1 MSKSNNEE
9 RRDIVNKRLSE
20 INNKIINPN
29 KKTISETPPENI
41 QEQIN
46 DKLNNSNKLKKYLLT
61 IVVVLVV
68 IVVLFV
74 LKSILGDFSSSVKK
88 SISNDETKIEVKVD
102 IPAKKSEKKVELKYD
117 FNFENG
123 KSIIVFGNYQTEALA
138 IEAKEKFAQNFVE
151 FPLTY
156 FFLPNKSNSKEEI
169 YQLYLGP
176 IDGASKA
183 KQWSKLIGEK
193 NQVINF

>member
-20 INNKIINPN
+20 INDKIVNPN
-29 KKTISETPPENI
+29 KKAISETPSENI

-46 DKLNNSNKLKKYLLT
+46 DTPKNSNKLKKYLLR
-61 IVVVLVV
+61 IAIVV
-68 IVVLFV
+68 IVFFV
-74 LKSILGDFSSSVKK
+74 LKSINFGDLISSSFNKT
-88 SISNDETKIEVKVD
+88 SSNDETKIEVKVD
-102 IPAKKSEKKVELKYD
+102 IPANKSNEKVDLKYN
-117 FNFENG
+117 FNFEGG
-123 KSIIVFGNYQTEALA
+123 KSIIVFGDYQTEALA
-138 IEAKEKFAQNFVE
+138 IEAKEKFALNFVE

-176 IDGASKA
+176 IDGESKA

-193 NQVINF
+193 NLVINF

>member
-20 INNKIINPN
+20 INDKIVNPN
-29 KKTISETPPENI
+29 KKTISETPSENI

-46 DKLNNSNKLKKYLLT
+46 DTPKNSNKLKTYLLRIA
-61 IVVVLVV
+61 IVV
-68 IVVLFV
+68 IIFFV
-74 LKSILGDFSSSVKK
+74 MKSINFGDLISSSFNKT
-88 SISNDETKIEVKVD
+88 SSNDETKIEVKVD
-102 IPAKKSEKKVELKYD
+102 IPANKSNKKVDLKYN
-117 FNFENG
+117 FNFEGG
-123 KSIIVFGNYQTEALA
+123 KSIIVFGDYQTEALA

-176 IDGASKA
+176 IDGESKA

>member
-20 INNKIINPN
+20 INDKIVNPN
-29 KKTISETPPENI
+29 KKTISEAPSENI
-41 QEQIN
+41 QKQIN
-46 DKLNNSNKLKKYLLT
+46 DTPKNSNKLKKYLLRIA
-61 IVVVLVV
+61 IVVILF
-68 IVVLFV
+68 FV
-74 LKSILGDFSSSVKK
+74 LKSINFGDLISSSFNKT
-88 SISNDETKIEVKVD
+88 SSNDETKIEVKVD
-102 IPAKKSEKKVELKYD
+102 IPANKSNEKVNLKYN
-117 FNFENG
+117 FNFEGG

-151 FPLTY
+151 FSLTY
-156 FFLPNKSNSKEEI
+156 FFLPNKSNSSEEI

-176 IDGASKA
+176 IDGESKA

>member
-20 INNKIINPN
+20 INDKIVNPN
-29 KKTISETPPENI
+29 KKIISETPSENI
-41 QEQIN
+41 QEQTN
-46 DKLNNSNKLKKYLLT
+46 DTPKNSNKLKTYLLR
-61 IVVVLVV
+61 IAIVV
-68 IVVLFV
+68 IVFFV
-74 LKSILGDFSSSVKK
+74 LKSINFGDLFSSSFNKT
-88 SISNDETKIEVKVD
+88 SSNDETKIEVKVD
-102 IPAKKSEKKVELKYD
+102 MPANKSNKIVDLKYN
-117 FNFENG
+117 FNFEGG
-123 KSIIVFGNYQTEALA
+123 KSIIVFGDYQTEALA
-138 IEAKEKFAQNFVE
+138 IEAKEKFAQNFIE

-176 IDGASKA
+176 IDSESKA

-193 NQVINF
+193 NQIINF

>member
-9 RRDIVNKRLSE
+9 RKDIVNKRLSE
-20 INNKIINPN
+20 INDKIVNPN
-29 KKTISETPPENI
+29 KKTISEAPSENI
-41 QEQIN
+41 QKQIN
-46 DKLNNSNKLKKYLLT
+46 DTPKNSNKLKKYLLRIA
-61 IVVVLVV
+61 IVVILF
-68 IVVLFV
+68 FV
-74 LKSILGDFSSSVKK
+74 LKSINFGDLISSSFNKT
-88 SISNDETKIEVKVD
+88 SFNDETKIEVKVD
-102 IPAKKSEKKVELKYD
+102 IPANKSNEKVNLKYN
-117 FNFENG
+117 FNFEGG

-151 FPLTY
+151 FSLTY
-156 FFLPNKSNSKEEI
+156 FFLPNKSNSSEEI

-176 IDGASKA
+176 IDGESKA

>member
-20 INNKIINPN
+20 INDKIVNPN
-29 KKTISETPPENI
+29 KKAISETPSENI

-46 DKLNNSNKLKKYLLT
+46 DTPKDSNKLKKYLLR
-61 IVVVLVV
+61 IAIVV
-68 IVVLFV
+68 IVFFV
-74 LKSILGDFSSSVKK
+74 LKSINFGDLISSSFNKT
-88 SISNDETKIEVKVD
+88 SSNDETKIEVKVD
-102 IPAKKSEKKVELKYD
+102 IPANKSNEKVDLKYN
-117 FNFENG
+117 FNFEGG
-123 KSIIVFGNYQTEALA
+123 KSIIVFGDYQTEALA

-176 IDGASKA
+176 IDGESKA

>member
-20 INNKIINPN
+20 INDKIVNPN
-29 KKTISETPPENI
+29 KKNISETPSENI

-46 DKLNNSNKLKKYLLT
+46 DTPKNSNKLKTYLLRIA
-61 IVVVLVV
+61 IVV
-68 IVVLFV
+68 IIFFV
-74 LKSILGDFSSSVKK
+74 LKSINFGDLISSSFNKT
-88 SISNDETKIEVKVD
+88 SSNDETKIEVKVD
-102 IPAKKSEKKVELKYD
+102 IPANKSNEKVDLKYN
-117 FNFENG
+117 FNFEGG
-123 KSIIVFGNYQTEALA
+123 KSIIVFGDYQTEALA

-176 IDGASKA
+176 IDGESKA

>member
-20 INNKIINPN
+20 INDKIVNPN
-29 KKTISETPPENI
+29 KKAISETPSENV

-46 DKLNNSNKLKKYLLT
+46 DTPKNSNKLKKYLLR
-61 IVVVLVV
+61 IVIVV
-68 IVVLFV
+68 IVFFV
-74 LKSILGDFSSSVKK
+74 LKSINFGDLISSSFNKT
-88 SISNDETKIEVKVD
+88 SSNDETKIEVKVD
-102 IPAKKSEKKVELKYD
+102 IPANKSNKKVDLKYN
-117 FNFENG
+117 FNFEGG

-176 IDGASKA
+176 IDGESKA

>member
-20 INNKIINPN
+20 INDKIVNPN
-29 KKTISETPPENI
+29 KKAISETPSENI

-46 DKLNNSNKLKKYLLT
+46 DTPKNSNKLKKYLLR
-61 IVVVLVV
+61 IAIVV
-68 IVVLFV
+68 IVFFV
-74 LKSILGDFSSSVKK
+74 LKSINFGDLISSSFNKT
-88 SISNDETKIEVKVD
+88 SSNNETKIEVKVD
-102 IPAKKSEKKVELKYD
+102 IPANKSIEKVDLKYN
-117 FNFENG
+117 FNFEGG
-123 KSIIVFGNYQTEALA
+123 KSIIVFGDYQTEALA

-176 IDGASKA
+176 IDGESKA

>member
-20 INNKIINPN
+20 INDKIVNPN
-29 KKTISETPPENI
+29 KKTISETPSENI

-46 DKLNNSNKLKKYLLT
+46 DTPKNSNKLKTYLLRIA
-61 IVVVLVV
+61 IVV
-68 IVVLFV
+68 IIFFV
-74 LKSILGDFSSSVKK
+74 LKSINFGDLISSSFNKT
-88 SISNDETKIEVKVD
+88 SSNDETKIEVKVD
-102 IPAKKSEKKVELKYD
+102 IPANKSNKKVDLKYN
-117 FNFENG
+117 FNFEGG
-123 KSIIVFGNYQTEALA
+123 KSIIVFGDYQTEALA

-176 IDGASKA
+176 IDGESKA
-183 KQWSKLIGEK
+183 KQWSKLIDEK

>member
-20 INNKIINPN
+20 INDKIVNPN
-29 KKTISETPPENI
+29 KKTISETPSENI

-46 DKLNNSNKLKKYLLT
+46 DTPKNSNKLKTYLLRIA
-61 IVVVLVV
+61 IVV
-68 IVVLFV
+68 IIFFV
-74 LKSILGDFSSSVKK
+74 LKSINFGDLISSSFNKN
-88 SISNDETKIEVKVD
+88 SSNDETKIEVKVD
-102 IPAKKSEKKVELKYD
+102 IPANKSNEKVDLKYN
-117 FNFENG
+117 FNFEGG
-123 KSIIVFGNYQTEALA
+123 KSIIVFGDYQTEALA

-151 FPLTY
+151 FPITF
-156 FFLPNKSNSKEEI
+156 FFLPSKSNSTEEI

-176 IDGASKA
+176 IDGESKA

-193 NQVINF
+193 NQVFNF

>member
-20 INNKIINPN
+20 INDKIVNPN
-29 KKTISETPPENI
+29 KKTISETPSENI

-46 DKLNNSNKLKKYLLT
+46 DTPKNFNKLKTYLLR
-61 IVVVLVV
+61 IAIVV
-68 IVVLFV
+68 IVFFV
-74 LKSILGDFSSSVKK
+74 LKSINFGDLISSSFNKT
-88 SISNDETKIEVKVD
+88 SSNDETKIEVKVD
-102 IPAKKSEKKVELKYD
+102 IPANKSNEKVDLKYN
-117 FNFENG
+117 FNFEGG
-123 KSIIVFGNYQTEALA
+123 KSIIVFGDYQTEALA

-176 IDGASKA
+176 IDGESKA

>member
-20 INNKIINPN
+20 INDKIVNPN
-29 KKTISETPPENI
+29 KKTISETPSENI

-46 DKLNNSNKLKKYLLT
+46 DTPKNSNKLKKYLLR
-61 IVVVLVV
+61 IAIVV
-68 IVVLFV
+68 IVFFA
-74 LKSILGDFSSSVKK
+74 LKSINFGDLISSSFNKT
-88 SISNDETKIEVKVD
+88 SSNDETKIEVKVD
-102 IPAKKSEKKVELKYD
+102 IPANKSNEKVDLKYN
-117 FNFENG
+117 FNFEGG
-123 KSIIVFGNYQTEALA
+123 KSIIVFGDYQTEALA

-176 IDGASKA
+176 IDGESKA

>member
-20 INNKIINPN
+20 INDKIVNPN
-29 KKTISETPPENI
+29 NKAISETSSENI

-46 DKLNNSNKLKKYLLT
+46 DTPKNSNKLKKYLLR
-61 IVVVLVV
+61 IAIVV
-68 IVVLFV
+68 IVFFV
-74 LKSILGDFSSSVKK
+74 LKSINFGDLISSSFNKT
-88 SISNDETKIEVKVD
+88 SSNDETKIEVKVD
-102 IPAKKSEKKVELKYD
+102 IPANKSNEKVDLKYN
-117 FNFENG
+117 FNFEGG
-123 KSIIVFGNYQTEALA
+123 KSIIVFGDYQTEALA

-176 IDGASKA
+176 IDGESKA

>member
-20 INNKIINPN
+20 INDKIVNPN
-29 KKTISETPPENI
+29 KKAISETPSENI

-46 DKLNNSNKLKKYLLT
+46 DTPKNSNKLKKYLLR
-61 IVVVLVV
+61 IAIVV
-68 IVVLFV
+68 IVFFV
-74 LKSILGDFSSSVKK
+74 LKSINFGDLISSSFNKT
-88 SISNDETKIEVKVD
+88 SSNDETKIEVKVD
-102 IPAKKSEKKVELKYD
+102 IPANKSNEKVDLKYN
-117 FNFENG
+117 FNFEVG
-123 KSIIVFGNYQTEALA
+123 KSIIVFGDYQTEALA

-176 IDGASKA
+176 IDGESKA

>member
-20 INNKIINPN
+20 INDKIVNPN
-29 KKTISETPPENI
+29 KKAISETPSENI

-46 DKLNNSNKLKKYLLT
+46 DTPKNSNKLKKYLLR
-61 IVVVLVV
+61 IAIVV
-68 IVVLFV
+68 IVFFA
-74 LKSILGDFSSSVKK
+74 LKSINFGDLISSSFNKT
-88 SISNDETKIEVKVD
+88 SSNDETKIEVKVD
-102 IPAKKSEKKVELKYD
+102 IPANKSNEKVDLKYN
-117 FNFENG
+117 FNFEGG
-123 KSIIVFGNYQTEALA
+123 KSIIVFGDYQTEALA

-151 FPLTY
+151 FPLTH

-176 IDGASKA
+176 IDGESKA

>member
-20 INNKIINPN
+20 INDKIVNPN
-29 KKTISETPPENI
+29 KKTLSETPSKNI

-46 DKLNNSNKLKKYLLT
+46 DTQKNSNKLKKYLLR
-61 IVVVLVV
+61 IAIVV
-68 IVVLFV
+68 IVFFV
-74 LKSILGDFSSSVKK
+74 LKSINFGDLISSSLNTT
-88 SISNDETKIEVKVD
+88 SSNDETKIEVKVD
-102 IPAKKSEKKVELKYD
+102 IPAKKSNNKVELKYN

-123 KSIIVFGNYQTEALA
+123 KSIIVFGNYQNEDLA
-138 IEAKEKFAQNFVE
+138 IEAKEKFAQNFIE

-156 FFLPNKSNSKEEI
+156 FFLPNKSNSSEEI

-176 IDGASKA
+176 IDGESKA

-193 NQVINF
+193 SQVINF

>member
-20 INNKIINPN
+20 INDKIVNPN
-29 KKTISETPPENI
+29 KKNISETPSENI

-46 DKLNNSNKLKKYLLT
+46 DTPKNSNKLKKYLLR
-61 IVVVLVV
+61 ISIVV
-68 IVVLFV
+68 IVFFV
-74 LKSILGDFSSSVKK
+74 LKSINFGDLISSSFNKT
-88 SISNDETKIEVKVD
+88 ISNDETKIEVKVD
-102 IPAKKSEKKVELKYD
+102 IPANKSNKKVDLKYN
-117 FNFENG
+117 FNFEGG
-123 KSIIVFGNYQTEALA
+123 KSIIVFGDYQTEAIA

-176 IDGASKA
+176 IDGESKA

>member
-20 INNKIINPN
+20 INDKIVNPN
-29 KKTISETPPENI
+29 KKAISETPSENI

-46 DKLNNSNKLKKYLLT
+46 DTPKNSNKLKTYLLR
-61 IVVVLVV
+61 IAIVV
-68 IVVLFV
+68 IVFFV
-74 LKSILGDFSSSVKK
+74 LKSINFGDLISSSFNKT
-88 SISNDETKIEVKVD
+88 SSNDETKIEVKVD
-102 IPAKKSEKKVELKYD
+102 IPANKSNEKVDLKYN
-117 FNFENG
+117 FNFEGG

-176 IDGASKA
+176 IDGESKA

>member
-20 INNKIINPN
+20 INEKIVNPN
-29 KKTISETPPENI
+29 KKIISENPSENI

-46 DKLNNSNKLKKYLLT
+46 DTPKNSNKLKTYLLR
-61 IVVVLVV
+61 IAIVV
-68 IVVLFV
+68 IVFFV
-74 LKSILGDFSSSVKK
+74 LKSINFGDLISSSFNKT
-88 SISNDETKIEVKVD
+88 SSNDETKIEVKVD
-102 IPAKKSEKKVELKYD
+102 IPANKSNEKVDIKYN
-117 FNFENG
+117 FNFEGG

-138 IEAKEKFAQNFVE
+138 IEAKEKFAQKFVE

-176 IDGASKA
+176 IDGESKA

>member
-20 INNKIINPN
+20 INDKIVNPN
-29 KKTISETPPENI
+29 KKTISETPSENI

-46 DKLNNSNKLKKYLLT
+46 DNPKNSNKLKTYLLRIS
-61 IVVVLVV
+61 IVL
-68 IVVLFV
+68 IVFFV
-74 LKSILGDFSSSVKK
+74 LKSINFGDLISSSFNKI
-88 SISNDETKIEVKVD
+88 SSNDETKIEVKVD
-102 IPAKKSEKKVELKYD
+102 IPANKSNEKVELKYN
-117 FNFENG
+117 FNFEGG
-123 KSIIVFGNYQTEALA
+123 KSIIIFGDYQTEALA
-138 IEAKEKFAQNFVE
+138 IEAKDKFAQNFVE

-156 FFLPNKSNSKEEI
+156 FFLPNKSNSKKEI

-176 IDGASKA
+176 IDGESKA

>member
-20 INNKIINPN
+20 INDKIVNPN
-29 KKTISETPPENI
+29 KKTISETPSENF

-46 DKLNNSNKLKKYLLT
+46 DTTNNSNKLKKYLLRIS
-61 IVVVLVV
+61 IVL
-68 IVVLFV
+68 IVFFV
-74 LKSILGDFSSSVKK
+74 LKSINFGDLISSSFTSSK
-88 SISNDETKIEVKVD
+88 SNDETKIEVKVD
-102 IPAKKSEKKVELKYD
+102 IPANKSNKKVELKYN
-117 FNFENG
+117 FNFDDG
-123 KSIIVFGNYQTEALA
+123 KSIIVFGNYQTEDLA

-156 FFLPNKSNSKEEI
+156 FFLPNKSNSSEEI

-176 IDGASKA
+176 IDGESKA

>member
-20 INNKIINPN
+20 INDKIVNPN
-29 KKTISETPPENI
+29 KKAISETPSENI

-46 DKLNNSNKLKKYLLT
+46 DTPKNSNKLKKYLLK
-61 IVVVLVV
+61 IAIVV
-68 IVVLFV
+68 IVFFV
-74 LKSILGDFSSSVKK
+74 LKSINFGDLISSSFNKT
-88 SISNDETKIEVKVD
+88 SSNDETKIEVKVD
-102 IPAKKSEKKVELKYD
+102 IPANKSNEKVDLKYN
-117 FNFENG
+117 FNFEGG
-123 KSIIVFGNYQTEALA
+123 KSIIVFGDYQTEALA

-176 IDGASKA
+176 IDGESKA

>member
-20 INNKIINPN
+20 INDKIVNPN
-29 KKTISETPPENI
+29 KKTISETPSENI

-46 DKLNNSNKLKKYLLT
+46 DTPKNSNKLKTYLLR
-61 IVVVLVV
+61 IAIVV
-68 IVVLFV
+68 IVFFV
-74 LKSILGDFSSSVKK
+74 LKSINFGDLISSSFNKT
-88 SISNDETKIEVKVD
+88 SSNDETKIEVKVD
-102 IPAKKSEKKVELKYD
+102 IPANKSNKKVDLKYN
-117 FNFENG
+117 FNFEGG
-123 KSIIVFGNYQTEALA
+123 KSIIVFGDYQTEALA

-176 IDGASKA
+176 IDGESKA

>member
-20 INNKIINPN
+20 INDKIVNPN
-29 KKTISETPPENI
+29 KKAISETPSENI

-46 DKLNNSNKLKKYLLT
+46 DTPKNSNKLKTYLLR
-61 IVVVLVV
+61 IAIVV
-68 IVVLFV
+68 IVFFV
-74 LKSILGDFSSSVKK
+74 LKSINFGDLISSSFNKT
-88 SISNDETKIEVKVD
+88 SSNDETKIEVKVD
-102 IPAKKSEKKVELKYD
+102 IPANKSNEKVDLKYN
-117 FNFENG
+117 FNFEGG

-169 YQLYLGP
+169 YKLYLGP
-176 IDGASKA
+176 IDGESKA

>member
-20 INNKIINPN
+20 INDKIVNPN
-29 KKTISETPPENI
+29 KKIISETPSENI

-46 DKLNNSNKLKKYLLT
+46 DTPKNSNKLKTYLLR
-61 IVVVLVV
+61 IAIVV
-68 IVVLFV
+68 IVFFV
-74 LKSILGDFSSSVKK
+74 LKSINFGDLISSSFNKT
-88 SISNDETKIEVKVD
+88 SSNDETKIEVKVD
-102 IPAKKSEKKVELKYD
+102 IPANKSNEKVDIKYN
-117 FNFENG
+117 FNFEGG

-176 IDGASKA
+176 IDGESKA
-183 KQWSKLIGEK
+183 KQWSKLIGDK

>member
-20 INNKIINPN
+20 INDKIVNPN
-29 KKTISETPPENI
+29 KKTISEAPSENI
-41 QEQIN
+41 QKQIN
-46 DKLNNSNKLKKYLLT
+46 DTPKNSNKLKKYLLRIA
-61 IVVVLVV
+61 IVVILF
-68 IVVLFV
+68 FV
-74 LKSILGDFSSSVKK
+74 LKSINFGDLISSSFNKT
-88 SISNDETKIEVKVD
+88 SSNDETKIEVKVD
-102 IPAKKSEKKVELKYD
+102 IPANKSNEKVNLKYN
-117 FNFENG
+117 FNFEGG

-156 FFLPNKSNSKEEI
+156 FFLPNKSNSSEEI

-176 IDGASKA
+176 IDGESKA

>member
-20 INNKIINPN
+20 INDKIVNPN
-29 KKTISETPPENI
+29 KKTISETPSENI

-46 DKLNNSNKLKKYLLT
+46 DTPKNSNKLKTYLLR
-61 IVVVLVV
+61 IAIVV
-68 IVVLFV
+68 IVFFV
-74 LKSILGDFSSSVKK
+74 LKSINFGDLISSSFNKT
-88 SISNDETKIEVKVD
+88 SSNDETKIEVKVD
-102 IPAKKSEKKVELKYD
+102 IPANKSNKKVDFKYN
-117 FNFENG
+117 FNFEGG
-123 KSIIVFGNYQTEALA
+123 KSIIVFGDYQTEALA

-176 IDGASKA
+176 IDGESKA

>member
-20 INNKIINPN
+20 INDKIVNPN
-29 KKTISETPPENI
+29 KKTISETPSENI

-46 DKLNNSNKLKKYLLT
+46 DTPKNSNKLKKYLLR
-61 IVVVLVV
+61 IAIVV
-68 IVVLFV
+68 IVFFV
-74 LKSILGDFSSSVKK
+74 LKSINFGDLISSSFNKT
-88 SISNDETKIEVKVD
+88 SSNDETKIEVKVD
-102 IPAKKSEKKVELKYD
+102 IPANKSNEKVDLKYN
-117 FNFENG
+117 FNFEGG

-176 IDGASKA
+176 IDGESKA

>member
-20 INNKIINPN
+20 INDKIVNPN
-29 KKTISETPPENI
+29 KKTISETPSENI

-46 DKLNNSNKLKKYLLT
+46 DTSKNSNKLKTYLLR
-61 IVVVLVV
+61 IAIVV
-68 IVVLFV
+68 IVFFV
-74 LKSILGDFSSSVKK
+74 LKSINFGDLISSSFNKT
-88 SISNDETKIEVKVD
+88 SSNDETKIEVKVD
-102 IPAKKSEKKVELKYD
+102 MPANKSNKKVDLKYN
-117 FNFENG
+117 FNFEGG
-123 KSIIVFGNYQTEALA
+123 KSIIVFGDYQTEALA
-138 IEAKEKFAQNFVE
+138 IEAKEKFAQNFIE

-176 IDGASKA
+176 IDSESKA

-193 NQVINF
+193 NQIINF

>member
-20 INNKIINPN
+20 INDKIVNPN
-29 KKTISETPPENI
+29 KKTISETPSENI

-46 DKLNNSNKLKKYLLT
+46 DTPKNSNKLKTYLLR
-61 IVVVLVV
+61 IAIVV
-68 IVVLFV
+68 IVFFV
-74 LKSILGDFSSSVKK
+74 LKSINFGDLISSSFNKT
-88 SISNDETKIEVKVD
+88 SSNDETKIEVKVD
-102 IPAKKSEKKVELKYD
+102 IPANKSNEKVDLKYN
-117 FNFENG
+117 FNFEGG
-123 KSIIVFGNYQTEALA
+123 KSIIVFGDYQTEALA

-176 IDGASKA
+176 IDGESKA

>member
-20 INNKIINPN
+20 INDKIVNPN
-29 KKTISETPPENI
+29 KKAISETPSKNI

-46 DKLNNSNKLKKYLLT
+46 DTPKNSNKLKKYLLR
-61 IVVVLVV
+61 IAIVV
-68 IVVLFV
+68 IVFFV
-74 LKSILGDFSSSVKK
+74 LKSINFGDLISSSFNKT
-88 SISNDETKIEVKVD
+88 SSNDETKIEVKVD
-102 IPAKKSEKKVELKYD
+102 IPANKSNEKVDLKYN
-117 FNFENG
+117 FNFEGG
-123 KSIIVFGNYQTEALA
+123 KSIIVFGDYQTEALA

-176 IDGASKA
+176 IDGESKA

>member
-20 INNKIINPN
+20 INDKIVNPN
-29 KKTISETPPENI
+29 KKTISETPSENI

-46 DKLNNSNKLKKYLLT
+46 DTPKNSNKLKTYLLR
-61 IVVVLVV
+61 IAIVV
-68 IVVLFV
+68 IVFFV
-74 LKSILGDFSSSVKK
+74 LKSINFGDLISSSFNKT
-88 SISNDETKIEVKVD
+88 SSNDETKIEVKVD
-102 IPAKKSEKKVELKYD
+102 IPANKSNEKVNLKYN
-117 FNFENG
+117 FNFEGG

-151 FPLTY
+151 FSLTY
-156 FFLPNKSNSKEEI
+156 FFLPNKSNSSEEI

-176 IDGASKA
+176 IDGESEA

>member
-20 INNKIINPN
+20 INDKIVNPN
-29 KKTISETPPENI
+29 KKTISETPSENI

-46 DKLNNSNKLKKYLLT
+46 DTPKNSNKLKKYLLT
-61 IVVVLVV
+61 IAIVV
-68 IVVLFV
+68 IIFFV
-74 LKSILGDFSSSVKK
+74 LKSINFGDLISSSFNKT
-88 SISNDETKIEVKVD
+88 SSNDETKIEVKVD
-102 IPAKKSEKKVELKYD
+102 IPANKSNEKVDLKYN
-117 FNFENG
+117 FNFEGG
-123 KSIIVFGNYQTEALA
+123 KSIIVFGDYQTEALA

-176 IDGASKA
+176 IDGESKA
-183 KQWSKLIGEK
+183 KQWSKLIVEK

>member
-20 INNKIINPN
+20 INDKIVNPN
-29 KKTISETPPENI
+29 KKTISETPSENI

-46 DKLNNSNKLKKYLLT
+46 DTPKNSNKLKTYLLRIA
-61 IVVVLVV
+61 IVV
-68 IVVLFV
+68 IIFFV
-74 LKSILGDFSSSVKK
+74 LKSINFGDLISSSFNKT
-88 SISNDETKIEVKVD
+88 SSNDETKIEVKVD
-102 IPAKKSEKKVELKYD
+102 IPANKSNEKVDLKYN
-117 FNFENG
+117 FNFEGG

-176 IDGASKA
+176 IDGESKA

>member
-20 INNKIINPN
+20 INDKIVNPN
-29 KKTISETPPENI
+29 KKTISETPSENI

-46 DKLNNSNKLKKYLLT
+46 DTPKNSNKLKTYLLR
-61 IVVVLVV
+61 IAIVV
-68 IVVLFV
+68 IVFFV
-74 LKSILGDFSSSVKK
+74 LKSINFGDLISSSFNKT
-88 SISNDETKIEVKVD
+88 SSNDETKIEVKVD
-102 IPAKKSEKKVELKYD
+102 IPANKSNEKVDLKYN
-117 FNFENG
+117 FNFEGG
-123 KSIIVFGNYQTEALA
+123 KSIIVFGDYQTEALA

-176 IDGASKA
+176 IDGKSKA